1 MKKGLIV
8 YQKEDQEKNIWF
20 IDKCIEGLND
30 NHFSLLYKEES
41 ETLSYINDHQIDFV
55 IYRGRDYTLAKKLE
69 ERGIKVFNNS
79 LTNKVANDKYETF
92 LLCLRN
98 SIKRLHIYQRVE
110 HVDRFPCVMK
120 SINGHGGQEVF
131 LVNSLD
137 DVTTLRKQMNRKFIY
152 QEYLPHSQD
161 VRLYVLNKKVIGA
174 VKRSNPH
181 DFRSN
186 FSLGGE
192 VSFYLPSQEMIDTA
206 VKAANI
212 LDADFIGVDFL
223 INDKDCYL
231 NEIEDPVGSRMLY
244 KTSDIDIVS
253 LYIEHIKEVLSH

>member
-20 IDKCIEGLND
+20 INKCLEDLND

-92 LLCLRN
+92 LFCHRNNINCLVAYRK
-98 SIKRLHIYQRVE
+98 IEDVTA
-110 HVDRFPCVMK
+110 FPCVMK

-131 LVNSLD
+131 LINSLKD
-137 DVTTLRKQMNRKFIY
+137 ETTLRKQMNDKFIY

-161 VRLYVLNKKVIGA
+161 VRLYVLNKKVVGA
-174 VKRSNPH
+174 VNRSNPH

-192 VSFYLPSQEMIDTA
+192 VSFYLPSQEMIDDA
-206 VKAANI
+206 VKVANL

-244 KTSDIDIVS
+244 QTSDIDIVS
-253 LYIEHIKEVLSH
+253 LYINHIKEVLYR